1 MVRPNSAGVALVVL
15 FVIVAVA
22 AISAGGCSL
31 MNLDSDRLRV
41 ERVQA
46 AVLPMAEVAL
56 QSNQL
61 ETAGRLYRRLLDVDS
76 ESFRARMGL
85 GVVALR
91 RREAVD
97 AARWYA
103 DALAAAQTPEQRH
116 EALLAHGR
124 AALEAGQLEDARHSF
139 SQLTDPDEQVPQNS
153 VAWGFNG
160 VGLILLLQGDL
171 PGAVEQMQQAVRWGP
186 AEAMFQENLARVQA
200 MAAERQSVPAD
211 VETAAA
217 PAQAAPETARAP
229 VEPAAEP
236 PSGPSP
242 PSIAA
247 SEPDAAVAA
256 ASAQATPETARA
268 PVEPAV
274 KPPTDL
280 LSSSMAIPEPD
291 AATAVA
297 ESPLLNKE
305 QDPVTQD
312 GGEVASL
319 PAAAPDEAAKA
330 ASAGDDDSRGFIV
343 REDGEQFVQLG
354 AYAVRARAESLAARL
369 RNVTD
374 VPVHILDSP
383 SPLYRVRVGPI
394 DSPAA
399 LSALSATLEGTGY
412 GSVRS
417 VASDQD
423 AAAAAGQSAG
433 RQGRP
438 LVVTAPEGR
447 FMQFGAYR
455 ARATAET
462 LALRLRGL
470 IDEPVE
476 VTVTQPNDAP
486 LHRVRAG
493 PIESDESLHI
503 LVEAAESIG
512 FAVD

>member
-15 FVIVAVA
+15 FAIVAVA

-229 VEPAAEP
+229 VEPA
-236 PSGPSP
+236 
-242 PSIAA
+242 
-247 SEPDAAVAA
+247 
-256 ASAQATPETARA
+256 
-268 PVEPAV
+268 V

-423 AAAAAGQSAG
+423 AAAAGQSAG